1 MFRNP
6 EECVQIIEELLS
18 DDDELKDVASRL
30 YDTAI
35 QQFGDS
41 VIMTNVSR
49 VLRRLGTEAK
59 DARIVIIPSQYNK
72 IALRGRLKQISTK
85 PSEVIKELCDWY
97 LSSGGATH
105 PSRLSLLG
113 RTLIWFVYFLTK
125 ERIQKWTSAPE

>member
-6 EECVQIIEELLS
+6 EECAQIIEELLS
-18 DDDELKDVASRL
+18 DDDALEDVASRL

-35 QQFGDS
+35 QQFEDS

-59 DARIVIIPSQYNK
+59 DARIVIIPSQYSK
-72 IALRGRLKQISTK
+72 ISLRGRLRQVSTK
-85 PSEVIKELCDWY
+85 PSEVIKELRDWY

-105 PSRLSLLG
+105 PSRLSMLAG
-113 RTLIWFVYFLTK
+113 TLIWFVYLLTK
-125 ERIQKWTSAPE
+125 ERIQKWTSASE